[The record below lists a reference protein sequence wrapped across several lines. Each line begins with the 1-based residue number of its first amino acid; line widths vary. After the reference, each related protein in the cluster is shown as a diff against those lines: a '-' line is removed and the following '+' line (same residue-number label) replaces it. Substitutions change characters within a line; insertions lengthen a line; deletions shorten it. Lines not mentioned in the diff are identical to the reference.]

1 MRRRRVAIAAAALVV
16 VVSAAGLAST
26 VSAVTAATAATSS
39 ILPRGFVVSLGVVR
53 QYFARVT
60 HQKETGKNSTSS
72 GMPVASRQVI
82 YANKGASTKVT
93 LSVDQYASSKKASSA
108 FDEAARKSKKVRG
121 FSPLRPPRVGQ
132 RSAAGKV
139 TQGDETHVGI
149 GVLHGDMI
157 IQATIAGFAAT
168 HMNIS
173 KIIALAR
180 RELATAKRQ
189 CAQKP
194 GCTSR

>member
-1 MRRRRVAIAAAALVV
+1 M
-16 VVSAAGLAST
+16 
-26 VSAVTAATAATSS
+26 TAATAATSS

-93 LSVDQYASSKKASSA
+93 LSVDQYASSRKASSA

-149 GVLHGDMI
+149 GVLQGDMT

-173 KIIALAR
+173 KIIALAGANSR
-180 RELATAKRQ
+180 RQNASAPRSRAVQAGSTDRPATPANPKREDVRLQ
-189 CAQKP
+189 LPA
-194 GCTSR
+194 R